1 MMINKILILPLFFIS
16 LFIPISA
23 PSWIL
28 MWMGMEMNMLMFI
41 FLILTKK
48 NMFSSESSM
57 KYFLIQCSG
66 SLIFLL
72 TLSSNFIYF
81 NEWPFIN
88 SLVPPMALMLKSGFA
103 PFHSWTPE
111 IIKNFN
117 FLSLLFFFTSLKI
130 PPFFMIF
137 SSWFNIMLWIS
148 IINIL
153 IGSIMGI
160 VQSSFIKMLIASS
173 INNMGWMILSLM
185 YSNSLF
191 LIQFIIYFILMYN
204 LIKIMKLNKIKWITQ
219 INLNLFIV
227 KTNFYI
233 NLLSLAGLPPFMGFT
248 PKWIIIKKMMINT
261 PIIIMIFIFMTTF
274 NLFFYIKSCI
284 NTMFL
289 FNLTK
294 KWMTFYKNTII
305 SLFLM
310 LNFNGITLFILL
322 T

>member
-1 MMINKILILPLFFIS
+1 MMINKIMILPLFFIS

-23 PSWIL
+23 SSWIL
-28 MWMGMEMNMLMFI
+28 MWMGMEINMLMFI
-41 FLILTKK
+41 FLILMKK
-48 NMFSSESSM
+48 NMFTSESSM

-72 TLSSNFIYF
+72 SLSSNFIYF

-103 PFHSWTPE
+103 PFHSWMPE

-137 SSWFNIMLWIS
+137 SSWFNIMVWIS

-153 IGSIMGI
+153 IGSTMGI
-160 VQSSFIKMLIASS
+160 IQSSLIKMLIASS
-173 INNMGWMILSLM
+173 INNMGWMTLSLM
-185 YSNSLF
+185 ISNFLF
-191 LIQFIIYFILMYN
+191 LIQFMIYFILMYA
-204 LIKIMKLNKIKWITQ
+204 LIKMMKLNKIKWISQ
-219 INLNLFIV
+219 INLSSFFL
-227 KTNFYI
+227 KMNFYM
-233 NLLSLAGLPPFMGFT
+233 NLLSLAGMPPFLGFL
-248 PKWIIIKKMMINT
+248 PKWMIIKKMMMNA
-261 PIIIMIFIFMTTF
+261 PIIISIFILMTIF

-284 NTMFL
+284 NMMFL
-289 FNLTK
+289 FKLTK
-294 KWMTFYKNTII
+294 KWMIFYKNTMIN
-305 SLFLM
+305 LFFM
-310 LNFNGITLFILL
+310 LNLNGITMFILL